1 MKQLFGTIGAL
12 FLLMAPLSCKESPK
26 KEESSEEMTL
36 TVPNDLK
43 WSERMMLSEMERN
56 PEAWTLDFVNKHKWE
71 YTHGLILLA
80 CQRVKAE
87 YPNPK
92 YDAYI
97 KDWYDLMIDD
107 SAHVKT
113 YKMDIYNIDRVK
125 PGSALFGLYDET
137 KDERYL
143 KVIHQLR
150 EQLKGQPRNSK
161 GGFWHK
167 KVYPY
172 QMWLDGLYMG
182 EPFYA
187 QYTQRFDEGET
198 AQRAFDDI
206 VLQFD
211 LIQQNSKDPDTGLL
225 YHGWDES
232 KEQAW
237 ADKETGLSP
246 HFWGRAMGW
255 YGMALVDVLDF
266 FPKEHPGHQRL
277 VDYLNQYAEAI
288 DRVKDPKTGLWYQ
301 VLDKGGEEGNYLE
314 ASASAMFVYTLAKG
328 ANQGH
333 LPEKYKTVANESFD
347 AMVKEFVTQDDKGI
361 VSLNQICGVAGL
373 GGNPYRDGSYEYYVN
388 ELIRPNDPKG
398 VGPFIMAALE
408 LDK

>member
-1 MKQLFGTIGAL
+1 MGNIFKTLFILVFTTAL
-12 FLLMAPLSCKESPK
+12 LGCKEK
-26 KEESSEEMTL
+26 KQTTEITAL
-36 TVPNDLK
+36 KVPDTLK

-56 PEAWTLDFVNKHKWE
+56 PEAWSLDFVEKPKWE

-80 CQRVKAE
+80 CQRLNAQ

-92 YDAYI
+92 YDAYV
-97 KDWYDLMIDD
+97 KAWYNQMIDD

-113 YKMDIYNIDRVK
+113 YKQSVYNIDRVK
-125 PGSALFGLYDET
+125 PGNALIGLYNET
-137 KDERYL
+137 KNEKYL
-143 KVIHQLR
+143 KVIHLLR
-150 EQLKGQPRNSK
+150 EQLSGQPRTSE

-187 QYTQRFDEGET
+187 QYTNEFDSGES
-198 AQRAFDDI
+198 AQKAYDDI

-211 LIQQNSKDPDTGLL
+211 LIQKHSKDSVTGLL

-237 ADKETGLSP
+237 ANKETGTSP

-255 YGMALVDVLDF
+255 YMMALVDVLDY
-266 FPKEHPGHQRL
+266 FPKEHPGYQRL
-277 VDYLNQYAEAI
+277 VEYLNEESEVLLKYRDQ
-288 DRVKDPKTGLWYQ
+288 GLWYQ
-301 VLDKGGEEGNYLE
+301 VLDQGGEEGNYLE
-314 ASASAMFVYTLAKG
+314 ASASSMFVYAFAKG
-328 ANQGH
+328 ANKGY
-333 LPEKYKTVANESFD
+333 LPEEFKNIANDSFQ
-347 AMVKEFVTQDDKGI
+347 AMIKQFVTVDGDGI
-361 VSLNQICGVAGL
+361 VSLNQVCGVAGL

-388 ELIRPNDPKG
+388 ELIRSNDPKG

>member
-1 MKQLFGTIGAL
+1 MNTTIRIL
-12 FLLMAPLSCKESPK
+12 YTFLISITILSCKEK
-26 KEESSEEMTL
+26 TKEPVE
-36 TVPNDLK
+36 TVSLKVSDTLK

-56 PEAWTLDFVNKHKWE
+56 PEAWTLDFVEKPKWE
-71 YTHGLILLA
+71 YTHGLVLLA
-80 CQRVKAE
+80 CQRLNAK

-92 YDAYI
+92 YDSYI
-97 KDWYDLMIDD
+97 KDWYNQMIDD
-107 SAHVKT
+107 SSNVKT
-113 YKMDIYNIDRVK
+113 YKQSVYNIDRVK
-125 PGSALFGLYDET
+125 PGNALIGLYNET
-137 KDERYL
+137 KDEKYL
-143 KVIHQLR
+143 KVIHFLMKQLS
-150 EQLKGQPRNSK
+150 GQPRTSE

-167 KVYPY
+167 KIYPY

-187 QYTQRFDEGET
+187 QYTGQFDSGES
-198 AQRAFDDI
+198 AQKAYDDI

-211 LIQQNSKDPDTGLL
+211 LIQKHSKDSVTGLL

-237 ADKETGLSP
+237 ANKETGTSP

-255 YGMALVDVLDF
+255 YGMALVDVLDY
-266 FPKEHPGHQRL
+266 FPKDHPGYERL
-277 VDYLNQYAEAI
+277 MKYLNEYA
-288 DRVKDPKTGLWYQ
+288 DVVNKYKDTKTGLWYQ
-301 VLDKGGEEGNYLE
+301 VLDKGGEAGNYLE

-328 ANQGH
+328 ADKGY
-333 LPEKYKTVANESFD
+333 LPEEYKTIADESFD
-347 AMVKEFVTQDDKGI
+347 DVLKEFVTIDDEGI

-373 GGNPYRDGSYEYYVN
+373 GGDPYRDGSYEYYVN

-408 LDK
+408 LNK

>member
-1 MKQLFGTIGAL
+1 MGNIFKTLFILVFTTAL
-12 FLLMAPLSCKESPK
+12 LGCKEK
-26 KEESSEEMTL
+26 KQTTEITALKVSDT
-36 TVPNDLK
+36 LK

-56 PEAWTLDFVNKHKWE
+56 PEAWSLDFVEKPKWE

-80 CQRVKAE
+80 CQRLNAQ

-92 YDAYI
+92 YDAYV
-97 KDWYDLMIDD
+97 KAWYNQMIDD

-113 YKMDIYNIDRVK
+113 YKQSVYNIDRVK
-125 PGSALFGLYDET
+125 PGNALIGLYNET
-137 KDERYL
+137 KNEKYL
-143 KVIHQLR
+143 KVIHLLR
-150 EQLKGQPRNSK
+150 EQLSGQPRTSE

-187 QYTQRFDEGET
+187 QYTNEFDSGES
-198 AQRAFDDI
+198 AQKAYDDI

-211 LIQQNSKDPDTGLL
+211 LIQKHSKDSVTGLL

-237 ADKETGLSP
+237 ANKETGTSP

-255 YGMALVDVLDF
+255 YMMALVDVLDY
-266 FPKEHPGHQRL
+266 FPKEHPGYQRL
-277 VDYLNQYAEAI
+277 VEYLNEESEVLLKYRDQ
-288 DRVKDPKTGLWYQ
+288 GLWYQ
-301 VLDKGGEEGNYLE
+301 VLDQGGEEGNYLE
-314 ASASAMFVYTLAKG
+314 ASASSMFVYAFAKG
-328 ANQGH
+328 ANKGY
-333 LPEKYKTVANESFD
+333 LPEEFKNIANDSFQ
-347 AMVKEFVTQDDKGI
+347 AMIKQFVTVDGDGI
-361 VSLNQICGVAGL
+361 VSLNQVCGVAGL

-388 ELIRPNDPKG
+388 ELIRSNDPKG

>member
-1 MKQLFGTIGAL
+1 MGNIFKTLFILVFTTAL
-12 FLLMAPLSCKESPK
+12 LGCKEK
-26 KEESSEEMTL
+26 KQTTEITAL
-36 TVPNDLK
+36 KVPDTLK

-56 PEAWTLDFVNKHKWE
+56 PEAWSLDFVEKPKWE

-80 CQRVKAE
+80 CQRLNAQ

-92 YDAYI
+92 YDAYV
-97 KDWYDLMIDD
+97 KAWYNQTIDD

-113 YKMDIYNIDRVK
+113 YKQSVYNIDRVK
-125 PGSALFGLYDET
+125 PGNALIGLYNET
-137 KDERYL
+137 KNEKYL
-143 KVIHQLR
+143 KVIHLLR
-150 EQLKGQPRNSK
+150 EQLSGQPRTSE

-187 QYTQRFDEGET
+187 QYTNEFDSGES
-198 AQRAFDDI
+198 AQKAYDDI

-211 LIQQNSKDPDTGLL
+211 LIQKHSKDSVTGLL

-237 ADKETGLSP
+237 ANKETGTSP

-255 YGMALVDVLDF
+255 YMMALVDVLDY
-266 FPKEHPGHQRL
+266 FPKEHPGYQRL
-277 VDYLNQYAEAI
+277 VEYLNEESEVLLKYRDQ
-288 DRVKDPKTGLWYQ
+288 GLWYQ
-301 VLDKGGEEGNYLE
+301 VLDQGGEEGNYLE
-314 ASASAMFVYTLAKG
+314 ASASSMFVYAFAKG
-328 ANQGH
+328 ANKGY
-333 LPEKYKTVANESFD
+333 LPEEFKNIANDSFQ
-347 AMVKEFVTQDDKGI
+347 AMIKQFVTVDGDGI
-361 VSLNQICGVAGL
+361 VSLNQVCGVAGL

-388 ELIRPNDPKG
+388 ELIRSNDPKG

>member
-1 MKQLFGTIGAL
+1 MNTTIRIL
-12 FLLMAPLSCKESPK
+12 YTFLISITILSCKEK
-26 KEESSEEMTL
+26 TKEPVE
-36 TVPNDLK
+36 TVSLKVSDTLK

-56 PEAWTLDFVNKHKWE
+56 PEAWTLDFVEKPKWE
-71 YTHGLILLA
+71 YTHGLVLLA
-80 CQRVKAE
+80 CQRLNAK

-92 YDAYI
+92 YDSYI
-97 KDWYDLMIDD
+97 KDWYNQMIDD
-107 SAHVKT
+107 SSNVKT
-113 YKMDIYNIDRVK
+113 YKQSVYNIDRVK
-125 PGSALFGLYDET
+125 PGNALIGLYNET
-137 KDERYL
+137 KDEKYL
-143 KVIHQLR
+143 KVIHLLR
-150 EQLKGQPRNSK
+150 EQLSGQPRTSE

-167 KVYPY
+167 KIYPY

-187 QYTQRFDEGET
+187 QYTGQFDSGES
-198 AQRAFDDI
+198 AQKAYDDI

-211 LIQQNSKDPDTGLL
+211 LIQKHSKDSVTGLL

-237 ADKETGLSP
+237 ANKETGTSP

-255 YGMALVDVLDF
+255 YGMALVDVLDY
-266 FPKEHPGHQRL
+266 FPKDHPGYERL
-277 VDYLNQYAEAI
+277 MKYLNEYA
-288 DRVKDPKTGLWYQ
+288 DVVNKYKDTKTGLWYQ
-301 VLDKGGEEGNYLE
+301 VLDKGGEAGNYLE

-328 ANQGH
+328 ADKGY
-333 LPEKYKTVANESFD
+333 LPEEYKTIADESFD
-347 AMVKEFVTQDDKGI
+347 DVLKEFVTIDDEGI

-373 GGNPYRDGSYEYYVN
+373 GGDPYRDGSYEYYVN

-408 LDK
+408 LNK

>member
-1 MKQLFGTIGAL
+1 MNTTIRIL
-12 FLLMAPLSCKESPK
+12 YTFLISITILSCKEK
-26 KEESSEEMTL
+26 TKEPVE
-36 TVPNDLK
+36 TVSLKVSDTLK

-56 PEAWTLDFVNKHKWE
+56 PEAWTLDFVEKPKWE
-71 YTHGLILLA
+71 YTHGLVLLA
-80 CQRVKAE
+80 CQRLNAK

-92 YDAYI
+92 YDSYI
-97 KDWYDLMIDD
+97 KDWYNQMIDD
-107 SAHVKT
+107 SSNVKT
-113 YKMDIYNIDRVK
+113 YKQSVYNIDRVK
-125 PGSALFGLYDET
+125 PGNALIGLYNET
-137 KDERYL
+137 KDEKYL
-143 KVIHQLR
+143 KVIHLLR
-150 EQLKGQPRNSK
+150 EQLSGQPRTSE

-167 KVYPY
+167 KIYPY

-187 QYTQRFDEGET
+187 QYTGQFDSGES
-198 AQRAFDDI
+198 AQKAYDDI

-211 LIQQNSKDPDTGLL
+211 LIQKHSKDSVTGLL

-237 ADKETGLSP
+237 ANKETGTSP

-255 YGMALVDVLDF
+255 YGMALVDVLDY
-266 FPKEHPGHQRL
+266 FPKDHPGYERL
-277 VDYLNQYAEAI
+277 MKYLNEYA
-288 DRVKDPKTGLWYQ
+288 DVVNKYKDTKTGLWYQ
-301 VLDKGGEEGNYLE
+301 VLDKGGEAGNYLE

-328 ANQGH
+328 ADKGY
-333 LPEKYKTVANESFD
+333 LPEEYKTIADESFD
-347 AMVKEFVTQDDKGI
+347 GILKEFVTIDDEGI

-373 GGNPYRDGSYEYYVN
+373 GGDPYRDGSYEYYVN

-408 LDK
+408 LNK

>member
-1 MKQLFGTIGAL
+1 MGNIFKTLFILVFTTAL
-12 FLLMAPLSCKESPK
+12 LGCKEK
-26 KEESSEEMTL
+26 KQTTEITALKVSD
-36 TVPNDLK
+36 TVK

-56 PEAWTLDFVNKHKWE
+56 PEAWSLDFVEKPKWE

-80 CQRVKAE
+80 CQRLNAQ

-92 YDAYI
+92 YDAYV
-97 KDWYDLMIDD
+97 KAWYNQMIDD

-113 YKMDIYNIDRVK
+113 YKQSVYNIDRVK
-125 PGSALFGLYDET
+125 PGNALIGLYNET
-137 KDERYL
+137 KNEKYL
-143 KVIHQLR
+143 KVIHLLR
-150 EQLKGQPRNSK
+150 EQLSGQPRTSE

-187 QYTQRFDEGET
+187 QYTNEFDSGES
-198 AQRAFDDI
+198 AQKAYDDI

-211 LIQQNSKDPDTGLL
+211 LIQKHSKDSVTGLL

-237 ADKETGLSP
+237 ANKETGTSP

-255 YGMALVDVLDF
+255 YMMALVDVLDY
-266 FPKEHPGHQRL
+266 FPKEHPGYQRL
-277 VDYLNQYAEAI
+277 VEYLNEESEVLLKYRDQ
-288 DRVKDPKTGLWYQ
+288 GLWYQ
-301 VLDKGGEEGNYLE
+301 VLDQGGEEGNYLE
-314 ASASAMFVYTLAKG
+314 ASASSMFVYAFAKG
-328 ANQGH
+328 ANKGY
-333 LPEKYKTVANESFD
+333 LPEEFKNIANDSFQ
-347 AMVKEFVTQDDKGI
+347 AMIKQFVTVDGDGI
-361 VSLNQICGVAGL
+361 VNLNQVCGVAGL

-388 ELIRPNDPKG
+388 ELIRSNDPKG

>member
-1 MKQLFGTIGAL
+1 MGNIFKTLFILVFTTAL
-12 FLLMAPLSCKESPK
+12 LGCKEK
-26 KEESSEEMTL
+26 KQTTEITAL
-36 TVPNDLK
+36 KVPDTLK

-56 PEAWTLDFVNKHKWE
+56 PEAWSLDFVEKPKWE

-80 CQRVKAE
+80 CQRLNAQ

-92 YDAYI
+92 YDAYV
-97 KDWYDLMIDD
+97 KAWYNQMIDD

-113 YKMDIYNIDRVK
+113 YKQSVYNIDRVK
-125 PGSALFGLYDET
+125 PGNALIGLYNET
-137 KDERYL
+137 KNEKYL
-143 KVIHQLR
+143 KVIHLLR
-150 EQLKGQPRNSK
+150 EQLSGQPRTSE

-187 QYTQRFDEGET
+187 QYTNEFDSGES
-198 AQRAFDDI
+198 AQKAYDDI

-211 LIQQNSKDPDTGLL
+211 LIQKHSKDSVTGLL

-237 ADKETGLSP
+237 ANKETGTSP

-255 YGMALVDVLDF
+255 YMMALVDVLDY
-266 FPKEHPGHQRL
+266 FPKEHPGYQRL
-277 VDYLNQYAEAI
+277 VEYLNEESEVLLKYRDQ
-288 DRVKDPKTGLWYQ
+288 GLWYQ
-301 VLDKGGEEGNYLE
+301 VLDQGGEEGNYLE
-314 ASASAMFVYTLAKG
+314 ASASSMFVYAFAKG
-328 ANQGH
+328 ANKGY
-333 LPEKYKTVANESFD
+333 LPEEFKNIANDSFQ
-347 AMVKEFVTQDDKGI
+347 AMIKQFVTVDGDGI
-361 VSLNQICGVAGL
+361 VNLNQVCGVAGL

-388 ELIRPNDPKG
+388 ELIRSNDPKG